1 MKRFSF
7 LVLITYYYTLNL
19 YKITQ
24 NQPDTI
30 NNTLISNTYPSNMHI
45 LIIYIIKMLEICM
58 YNIVLLYNQLY
69 SYIMIYTNVL
79 FIVHWC
85 TYNTCTFIQNSISLH
100 LALIIHYVCIRV
112 KVKGGGYFILYTHG
126 CTNAIFTSDKT
137 LKEQLTICRFK

>member
-30 NNTLISNTYPSNMHI
+30 HNTLISNTYHSNMHI
-45 LIIYIIKMLEICM
+45 LIIYILRMIEICI
-58 YNIVLLYNQLY
+58 YNIVLLYNHLY
-69 SYIMIYTNVL
+69 SYIMMYTNVL

-85 TYNTCTFIQNSISLH
+85 TYMYMHLYQNSISLH
-100 LALIIHYVCIRV
+100 LALIIHYICIRV
-112 KVKGGGYFILYTHG
+112 KLKGGYFILYTHG
-126 CTNAIFTSDKT
+126 CTNAILTSDKT
-137 LKEQLTICRFK
+137 LK